1 MEIFDLMQSTNS
13 NEVVFFE
20 EPSVNLRAIIVLNDT
35 VLGPAL
41 ATCRIYDF
49 KNLEKA
55 SKIALQMAYYNTYRS
70 ALLRRSFGGGSIV
83 LFGDSDKVKNEM
95 YLRALGIFVNK
106 LNGKLFLARS
116 SGISD
121 KDMHEIKRES
131 NYLLGIDEKY
141 IKTGNSPVE
150 AIAKG
155 MIWGLKAAVKE
166 KIGADSINNLTF
178 AVQGVGEVGANLI
191 KELLKFDTN
200 IIVTD
205 VVYDKIKV
213 IQDKVPGIKV
223 VKPNEIYKQKCDVFI
238 SCAFNNIMK
247 EEDIQQLNCKILTG
261 STNSVLKTRKMEKAF
276 NKTGILYVPGYIIN
290 GGEIIQLAN
299 EHAGKSP
306 ESVDV
311 ELPEIYDITLG
322 LIKKAKQENKLI
334 NDVAMES
341 AKKYINDV
349 ATIKKLK

>member
-20 EPSVNLRAIIVLNDT
+20 EPSVNLRAIIVMNDT

-83 LFGDSDKVKNEM
+83 LLGDSDKVKNEM
-95 YLRALGIFVNK
+95 YLRALGIVLNK

-116 SGISD
+116 SGIGH
-121 KDMHEIKRES
+121 KDMLDIKRES
-131 NYLLGIDEKY
+131 DYLLGIDERY
-141 IKTGNSPVE
+141 IKSGNSPVE

-166 KIGADSINNLTF
+166 KIGVDSINNLTF
-178 AVQGVGEVGANLI
+178 AVQGVGEVGANFV

-205 VVYDKIKV
+205 VVYDKIKI

-223 VKPNEIYKQKCDVFI
+223 VKPNEIYKQKCDVFV
-238 SCAFNNIMK
+238 SCAFNNIIE
-247 EEDIQQLNCKILTG
+247 EEDIQQLQCEILTG
-261 STNSVLKTRKMEKAF
+261 STNTVLKTEKLEKALS
-276 NKTGILYVPGYIIN
+276 KTDILYIPGYIIN
-290 GGEIIQLAN
+290 GGEVIQLSN
-299 EHAGKSP
+299 EYVHKEP
-306 ESVDV
+306 ESVEA
-311 ELPEIYDITLG
+311 ELSEIYDITLK
-322 LIKKAKQENKLI
+322 LIQQAKEENKSI
-334 NDVAMES
+334 NEVAMET